1 MRARSDPE
9 AFRTLYRRMHPRVF
23 AYIAYRVGSASDAD
37 DITAEVFVRVVNGLD
52 RFEYRGEGAFAAWVF
67 QISYREVMRF
77 FGRHRGSKEIALDDL
92 PDIRSEFPSPEQN
105 LDRKER
111 FAAIRAAIALLPS
124 RRQEVVT
131 LKFYGELRNKE
142 IAEVLGLDERTVASN
157 LSRALDQLE
166 QIIRT
171 DQTVLDEVPR

>member
-1 MRARSDPE
+1 MRARSDPD

-23 AYIAYRVGSASDAD
+23 AYIAYRVGAASDAED
-37 DITAEVFVRVVNGLD
+37 LTAEVFMRVVNGLD

-77 FGRHRGSKEIALDDL
+77 FSRHRGPKDIPLDDL
-92 PDIRSEFPSPEQN
+92 PDIRSGFPTPEQN

-111 FAAIRAAIALLPS
+111 FAAVRAAIALLPS

-142 IAEVLGLDERTVASN
+142 IALVLGLDERTVASN

-166 QIIRT
+166 QIIRA
-171 DQTVLDEVPR
+171 DQAVLDEVRR